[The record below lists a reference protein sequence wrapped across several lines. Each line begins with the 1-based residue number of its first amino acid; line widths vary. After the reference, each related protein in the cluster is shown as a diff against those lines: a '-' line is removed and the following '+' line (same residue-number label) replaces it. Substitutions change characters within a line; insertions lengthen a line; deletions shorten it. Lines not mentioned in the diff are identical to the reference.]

1 MLYQQKLKTLRMG
14 KKARSV
20 AIGERGGEQIFLTPK
35 PKPVIEVNF
44 WVFKAKLRLA
54 ILTVLTLLAGAVA
67 SLFGW
72 QGLMAVCIIG
82 FLVGFCVGGDR
93 ETSPD

>member
-1 MLYQQKLKTLRMG
+1 MLYQQKFKTLRMG

-35 PKPVIEVNF
+35 PKPVVEVNF

-72 QGLMAVCIIG
+72 HGLLAACIIG
-82 FLVGFCVGGDR
+82 FLVGFCIGGDT
-93 ETSPD
+93 EVSP